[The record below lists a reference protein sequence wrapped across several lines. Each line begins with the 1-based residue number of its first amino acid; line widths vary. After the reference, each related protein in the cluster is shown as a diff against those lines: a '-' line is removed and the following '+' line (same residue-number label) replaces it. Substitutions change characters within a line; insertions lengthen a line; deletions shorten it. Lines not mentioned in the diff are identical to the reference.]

1 MVIADDPSWG
11 RVRGSTGRPRRP
23 IARPAQPRSSGSKP
37 ISTEGRTCE
46 LRMTVAPRGWPV
58 SHRDPRAVLEA
69 ALGKLVLFEVLTVP
83 EPVAE
88 AAG

>member
-1 MVIADDPSWG
+1 MVIADGPSSG

-58 SHRDPRAVLEA
+58 SHRDPRAVL
-69 ALGKLVLFEVLTVP
+69 GKLVLFEVLTVP